1 MFKQNTEVLLTIEL
15 EGRLGA
21 PVPKNKKWDRKKQN
35 CIYSVTWSAPQVE
48 FLISKEGVLKGMTLS
63 EWGKLSFFKKLLAHA
78 KDFAQDVTHESHP
91 KFHIELIQHKD

>member
-1 MFKQNTEVLLTIEL
+1 MSKQNTEVLLTIEL

-35 CIYSVTWSAPQVE
+35 CIYSVTWSAPQVK
-48 FLISKEGVLKGMTLS
+48 FLTSTESALKGMTMA
-63 EWGKLSFFKKLLAHA
+63 EWVKLPFFKKLLAHA
-78 KDFAQDVTHESHP
+78 KEFAQDVTHENNP